1 MYNNILYKDIVIVD
15 TAETKWNNSFTEY
28 AAFNQCMTNV
38 ISLVIHRN
46 VKEERES

>member
-1 MYNNILYKDIVIVD
+1 MNNDILCNAVIIG

-46 VKEERES
+46 VIEER